1 MKALL
6 LAAGYGTR
14 LKPLTDYLPKCLM
27 PIKGL
32 PLLEYWLYDLN
43 KLELSGV
50 LLNMHHMHSE
60 VNTYLKNSK
69 YLKFI
74 STSVEKKLLGTAGTI
89 KNNFNYFK
97 GESLLVIHADN
108 FCSCDLGPFIKF
120 HFKKRPQNTVMSM
133 MVFETSNPKNCGV
146 IKINEKNVV
155 TSFFEKVDS
164 PPSTL
169 ANAAIYILE
178 NEVIEFINNIDKE
191 IIDFS
196 IDVIPHFIGKIAAW
210 SNTEHL
216 IDIGTIENLKK
227 AQKIKLKNKI
237 DSKSSQDW
245 LNNYKENIVHR
256 ILEKN

>member
-6 LAAGYGTR
+6 LAGGYGTR
-14 LKPLTDYLPKCLM
+14 LKPLTNFLPKCLM
-27 PIKGL
+27 PIKGY
-32 PLLEYWLYDLN
+32 PLLEYWLQDVNDLD
-43 KLELSGV
+43 LEGVLINLHYLSGQV
-50 LLNMHHMHSE
+50 ESYIE
-60 VNTYLKNSK
+60 NSIYK
-69 YLKFI
+69 E
-74 STSVEKKLLGTAGTI
+74 SVKTTFEKKLLGTAGTI

-97 GESLLVIHADN
+97 DESLLVIHADN
-108 FCSCDLGPFIKF
+108 FCSCDLGAFVKF

-155 TSFFEKVDS
+155 TNFFEKVDS

-196 IDVIPHFIGKIAAW
+196 IDVIPHFIGEIAAW
-210 SNTEHL
+210 ANTKHL

-256 ILEKN
+256 MLEKN